1 MSFCQWVQLCPA
13 HFTEEDCNKYD
24 LIQSAATY
32 PQDNSNYGWLYMD
45 CGSGANW
52 ISMGPDYWCA
62 RASWAALYSL
72 NSTQGYG
79 SALKT
84 HRCQKAFLGAE
95 MALWSAGHTA
105 SAAFKL
111 FESIG

>member
-1 MSFCQWVQLCPA
+1 
-13 HFTEEDCNKYD
+13 
-24 LIQSAATY
+24 
-32 PQDNSNYGWLYMD
+32 MD

-95 MALWSAGHTA
+95 MALWFAGHTA